1 MELEKN
7 NLSINQIVA
16 QKLDTAVCEG
26 DCIVPD
32 IKPDIFNV
40 ITSSGIVNVYRKE
53 IVEGKIKIEGAIN
66 TYTMYVA
73 EEEGKKE
80 IRSINYV
87 LDFSKI
93 INIENAQSD
102 MMAEIETTLKNV
114 EAKMINERKINV
126 KVILDFDVKLFNNTS
141 EEFITGILDIKDLQ
155 KMENNLLVNSLLGTE
170 KTKAQAKETIAIDSI
185 DNLAEILKVNLD
197 ITHRDIKISYNK
209 ILAKADTKLKIIYL
223 TDDGRVNT
231 VTATIPI
238 MGFID
243 MKDISEENICDTQ
256 YEIKNMII
264 KPNNTQEHSI
274 YVEMEIEISVRAYQT
289 KQINVIQD
297 LYSPSRN
304 LVFEQKM
311 VKAMQNKCNYHDIYS
326 IREKQILNIGDEKV
340 YDADVK
346 IDIENYRILNE
357 ELQLNGNVNITFIHS
372 MNNMQE
378 LGMSQMQLPL
388 EYKMSCKGMSTN
400 SNIKINVDIPTQ
412 DFTILPSG
420 EVEIK
425 IDIEFLINSSEEIN
439 INEICNIKE
448 CENNVENDY
457 NMVIYF
463 TKKDDNLWKIAKEFK
478 STMESIK
485 CNNELISDEI
495 TPGMQLFI
503 NKYVGANG

>member
-1 MELEKN
+1 
-7 NLSINQIVA
+7 
-16 QKLDTAVCEG
+16 
-26 DCIVPD
+26 
-32 IKPDIFNV
+32 
-40 ITSSGIVNVYRKE
+40 
-53 IVEGKIKIEGAIN
+53 
-66 TYTMYVA
+66 
-73 EEEGKKE
+73 
-80 IRSINYV
+80 
-87 LDFSKI
+87 
-93 INIENAQSD
+93 
-102 MMAEIETTLKNV
+102 
-114 EAKMINERKINV
+114 
-126 KVILDFDVKLFNNTS
+126 
-141 EEFITGILDIKDLQ
+141 
-155 KMENNLLVNSLLGTE
+155 
-170 KTKAQAKETIAIDSI
+170 
-185 DNLAEILKVNLD
+185 
-197 ITHRDIKISYNK
+197 
-209 ILAKADTKLKIIYL
+209 
-223 TDDGRVNT
+223 
-231 VTATIPI
+231 
-238 MGFID
+238 
-243 MKDISEENICDTQ
+243 
-256 YEIKNMII
+256 
-264 KPNNTQEHSI
+264 
-274 YVEMEIEISVRAYQT
+274 
-289 KQINVIQD
+289 
-297 LYSPSRN
+297 
-304 LVFEQKM
+304 
-311 VKAMQNKCNYHDIYS
+311 MQNKCNYHDIYS

-463 TKKDDNLWKIAKEFK
+463 TKKDGNLWKIAKEFK